1 MKELVGHGL
10 VVHERANH
18 QKGSFWVGNLFFDNV
33 WHLARYVSAHTLFLL
48 SHMPCSCNCSY
59 RWSILFLFPGVSH
72 ACLSVI
78 LTMFNYLNVI

>member
-10 VVHERANH
+10 VVHERINH

-48 SHMPCSCNCSY
+48 SHMLVLVTAPIGGQFCFF
-59 RWSILFLFPGVSH
+59 FLVCH
-72 ACLSVI
+72 MLA
-78 LTMFNYLNVI
+78 